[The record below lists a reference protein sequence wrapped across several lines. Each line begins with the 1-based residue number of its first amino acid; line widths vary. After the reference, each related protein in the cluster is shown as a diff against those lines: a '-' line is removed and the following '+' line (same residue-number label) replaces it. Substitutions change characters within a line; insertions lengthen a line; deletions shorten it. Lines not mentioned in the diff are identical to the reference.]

1 MDYFHFIENRPSQA
15 NTAWGLVKERQSV
28 DGQKIL
34 NGNLQCTQINK
45 KGMYSA
51 SIRME
56 FLCMSGCHLCANDRA
71 SESEKVTCLYAYTC
85 RSLCNVIEMFMC

>member
-71 SESEKVTCLYAYTC
+71 SESEKLLVCMHIHVDHSA
-85 RSLCNVIEMFMC
+85 M